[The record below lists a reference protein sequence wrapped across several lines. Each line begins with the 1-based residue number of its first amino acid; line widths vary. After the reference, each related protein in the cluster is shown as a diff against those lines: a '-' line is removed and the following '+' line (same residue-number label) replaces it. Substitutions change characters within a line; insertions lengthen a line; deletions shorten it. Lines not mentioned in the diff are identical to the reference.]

1 MGGFMINGCGAAD
14 SYYQLKFLET
24 RQCSCCKKPRS
35 FSLMELKMKI
45 RVIFIPTVTINK
57 RYAIVCE
64 SCKNGFFVEE
74 AQKDAIMHGT
84 LIPVIADDGIS
95 FIDRNALAN
104 NEATATHEQIPSP
117 VNQSVNGVAASV
129 PEPVKTFEA
138 PVIKASESFRP
149 VETPAV
155 NIPEPSKPV
164 EAPAVNIPEPM
175 EAPVKEAE
183 ATEPAE
189 VEAET
194 EIKQSV
200 NEGFVRSVIK
210 VCPDCKM
217 LYTSGVTNCPVCGET
232 LVERK

>member
-45 RVIFIPTVTINK
+45 RVIFIPTVTIKK

-104 NEATATHEQIPSP
+104 NEATAMHEPIPSP
-117 VNQSVNGVAASV
+117 VNQSVTSV

-138 PVIKASESFRP
+138 PVIKASESF
-149 VETPAV
+149 
-155 NIPEPSKPV
+155 KPV

>member
-45 RVIFIPTVTINK
+45 RVIFIPTVTIKK

-95 FIDRNALAN
+95 FIDRNAFAN
-104 NEATATHEQIPSP
+104 NEATAMHEPIPSP

-138 PVIKASESFRP
+138 PVIKASESF
-149 VETPAV
+149 
-155 NIPEPSKPV
+155 KPV

-183 ATEPAE
+183 ATVPAE
-189 VEAET
+189 QTVPAADFEAET